1 MPASTLGTAR
11 GALMIRRFRVSGGA
25 PNQLLFW
32 SLIFIV
38 SVAFRLWSLDL
49 LNGRAPDGD
58 TPNYLAIADNIL
70 SGRGLLL
77 VDSTNLSMRATY
89 PPLYPLLLAGI
100 GLMVPLTM
108 AVITAMNTAIELA
121 CAWLMNRLGKDVGA
135 EQAGTLA
142 AALYLVWPTNLGMAP
157 LARKEPLIALI
168 VVALL
173 VVLVRA
179 IRGDRWRSGIVYGV
193 LTGLLAL
200 TQPGLVFL
208 PALFALVALPR
219 FGDRRRW
226 LAMMTVAAACAVL
239 TVLPW
244 WIRNWFLFHKFVPLT
259 AAGGYSLWIG
269 STPVGDGTYLQAP
282 PSFWHHDE
290 FHMSAALGAEA
301 KRIIASD
308 PFGYVVHC
316 VGKFFRAM
324 LTEDRGVSQIYWA
337 VPRGHA
343 RIAGIWVGTA
353 TLANGLAVLIAVA
366 AAWVQR
372 RQLLSQLL
380 LAAIAN
386 ILLFGIWFEF
396 DQRHRYFL
404 TPLLLLVAVNGLLA
418 WRRARSAGTA

>member
-1 MPASTLGTAR
+1 MGDSL
-11 GALMIRRFRVSGGA
+11 IRRLRA
-25 PNQLLFW
+25 HDQLLFW
-32 SLIFIV
+32 SLTILV

-58 TPNYLAIADNIL
+58 TPNYLMIADNIL

-77 VDSTNLSMRATY
+77 VDSTGLQMRATY
-89 PPLYPLLLAGI
+89 PPLYPLLLAAV
-100 GLMVPLTM
+100 GLALPLSF
-108 AVITAMNTAIELA
+108 AVITAMNTAIEIA
-121 CAWLMNRLGKDVGA
+121 CAWLMTRLGNDLGSP
-135 EQAGTLA
+135 QAGTLA

-157 LARKEPLIALI
+157 LARKEPLIALL

-179 IRGDRWRSGIVYGV
+179 LSRGSWRSAIAYGI

-200 TQPGLVFL
+200 TQPGLLFL

-226 LAMMTVAAACAVL
+226 LAMMAVAVGCTVL

-244 WIRNWFLFHKFVPLT
+244 WIRNWLMFHKFVPLT
-259 AAGGYSLWIG
+259 ATQGYSLWIG

-282 PSFWHHDE
+282 PEFWLGDE
-290 FHMSAALGAEA
+290 FRMSAALGAEA

-308 PFGYVVHC
+308 PVGYVIHC
-316 VGKFFRAM
+316 IGKFFRAM
-324 LTEDRGVSQIYWA
+324 FTEHRGVSQLYWA
-337 VPRGHA
+337 MPRGHA
-343 RIAGIWVGTA
+343 RIASLWVGTA
-353 TLANGLAVLIAVA
+353 NLANGLAVIVGVT
-366 AAWVQR
+366 AAWIGR
-372 RQLLSQLL
+372 RQLLNQLL
-380 LAAIAN
+380 LAGLAN

-404 TPLLLLVAVNGLLA
+404 TPLLLLAAVNGLLA
-418 WRRARSAGTA
+418 WRGARRA

>member
-1 MPASTLGTAR
+1 
-11 GALMIRRFRVSGGA
+11 MIRRFRAPDGA
-25 PNQLLFW
+25 PNPLLFW
-32 SLIFIV
+32 TLTIAV
-38 SVAFRLWSLDL
+38 SVALRLWSLDL

-77 VDSTNLSMRATY
+77 VDSNNLHMRATY
-89 PPLYPLLLAGI
+89 PPFYPMLLAGV
-100 GLMVPLTM
+100 GLVLPLTF
-108 AVITAMNTAIELA
+108 AVIAAMNTVRVLI
-121 CAWLMNRLGKDVGA
+121 CAWLMTRLGKDLGA
-135 EQAGTLA
+135 AQAGTLA
-142 AALYLVWPTNLGMAP
+142 AALYLVWPVNVGMAP
-157 LARKEPLIALI
+157 LARKEPLIALL

-179 IRGDRWRSGIVYGV
+179 IGRGSWRSGIAFGV

-200 TQPGLVFL
+200 TQPGLLFL

-219 FGDRRRW
+219 FHDRRRW
-226 LAMMTVAAACAVL
+226 LTMMSIAAGCAVL
-239 TVLPW
+239 TLLPW
-244 WIRNWFLFHKFVPLT
+244 WIRNWLLFHRFVPLT
-259 AAGGYSLWIG
+259 AVSGYSLWIG
-269 STPVGDGTYLQAP
+269 STQAGDGTYLQAP
-282 PSFWHHDE
+282 PGFWLDDE
-290 FHMSAALGAEA
+290 FQMSAALGAEA
-301 KRIIASD
+301 KRIIAWD
-308 PFGYVVHC
+308 PLNYFVHC

-324 LTEDRGVSQIYWA
+324 FTEDRGVSQIYWA

-353 TLANGLAVLIAVA
+353 TLLNGLAVCIAVA
-366 AAWVQR
+366 AAWIRR

-404 TPLLLLVAVNGLLA
+404 TPLLLLAAVNGLLIY
-418 WRRARSAGTA
+418 RRARQSLAIRG